1 MNKRNNSIE
10 EILKRLKS
18 IDRRLDSIE
27 KLVKGEEKEDD
38 FYERFIEEETRKTS
52 KTEERKTIPPK
63 ASKRRVAK
71 DGLPTL
77 TTEKQEK
84 RLINILHIIGIFA
97 LAIGVGLFIK
107 YTFPIIGPWLR
118 IFIGCLIGIGLLY
131 LGEKLTKKYGVY
143 ALGISSCGIVIL
155 YFSFYASSAFYNLLP
170 PAAAFLLMLLVTVT
184 GVLLSLRYD
193 SSIISF
199 IAVIGAFLTPYVF
212 RGGEITPLAL
222 IILFSYLSLIN
233 GWILTVTKLKEWKW
247 LNILTFSLTA
257 MMLLTTIKFSSESGF
272 PWVFLIFSTIFFT
285 LFFYIP
291 RREKAES
298 LVIMFLNPFLYYF
311 VLWFVTY
318 KINTYLAGTLALGLS
333 VFFYYNGTAAERKK
347 SLALAWSYIT
357 LAIFFLTIAIP
368 VFLKTRWSTLAWAV
382 EGTIILYTGRK
393 EKVFRILPLTLL
405 GIAVFKMFFIDYF
418 LLEPLS
424 FLFNSTIT
432 IVAVFLCAKFLS
444 TDREASNKQMAAAL
458 GVMGML
464 LVFWFTLTGTAKF
477 FAKFDNIIE
486 MKSLVIS
493 ILWGIYSLV
502 LFVFGITKE
511 NSTAKTAGFI
521 MASFTIFKVFFFDLS
536 DLESVYRI
544 LSLIILGVI
553 LLTITFIYQKKVGKS
568 HDAK

>member
-1 MNKRNNSIE
+1 MDKRNNSIE

-38 FYERFIEEETRKTS
+38 FYERFIEEGTRKKSKIEEQKTITPKTS
-52 KTEERKTIPPK
+52 KRK
-63 ASKRRVAK
+63 VAK
-71 DGLPTL
+71 DELPTL

-118 IFIGCLIGIGLLY
+118 IFIGYLIGIGLLY
-131 LGEKLTKKYGVY
+131 LGEKLTKKYGIY

-170 PAAAFLLMLLVTVT
+170 PAAAFLLMFLVTIT

-193 SSIISF
+193 SSIISL

-257 MMLLTTIKFSSESGF
+257 MMLLTTIKFSSESGY
-272 PWVFLIFSTIFFT
+272 PGVFLIFSTIFFA

-291 RREKAES
+291 KREKTES

-318 KINTYLAGTLALGLS
+318 KINPYLAGTLALGLS

-347 SLALAWSYIT
+347 SLELAWSYIT

-368 VFLKTRWSTLAWAV
+368 VFLKVRWSTLAWAV
-382 EGTIILYTGRK
+382 EGTIILYMGRK

-405 GIAVFKMFFIDYF
+405 CIAVFKMFFMDYF

-432 IVAVFLCAKFLS
+432 IVAVFLCAKFLFA
-444 TDREASNKQMAAAL
+444 DREASGKQMAAAL

-464 LVFWFTLTGTAKF
+464 LVFWFTLTGTDKF
-477 FAKFDNIIE
+477 FAKFDNMIE

-493 ILWGIYSLV
+493 ILWGMYSLV
-502 LFVFGITKE
+502 LFVFGIAKE
-511 NSTAKTAGFI
+511 NSLSRIAGFI
-521 MASFTIFKVFFFDLS
+521 MASLTIIKVFFFDLS
-536 DLESVYRI
+536 DLEAVYRI
-544 LSLIILGVI
+544 ISLVILGVI
-553 LLTITFIYQKKVGKS
+553 LLTISFIYQKKVGKS
-568 HDAK
+568 HDIK

>member
-1 MNKRNNSIE
+1 MAKRNNSIE

-27 KLVKGEEKEDD
+27 KLVKGEGKEDD

-52 KTEERKTIPPK
+52 KIEKQKTITPK
-63 ASKRRVAK
+63 AYKRSAVK
-71 DGLPTL
+71 DEFPTL
-77 TTEKQEK
+77 TAEKQEK

-131 LGEKLTKKYGVY
+131 LGEKLTKKYGTY

-155 YFSFYASSAFYNLLP
+155 YFSFYAASAFYNLFP
-170 PAAAFLLMLLVTVT
+170 PAAAFLLMLLVTII

-222 IILFSYLSLIN
+222 VILFSYLALIN
-233 GWILTVTKLKEWKW
+233 GWILTVTKIKEWKW

-257 MMLLTTIKFSSESGF
+257 MMLLTTINFSSESGY
-272 PWVFLIFSTIFFT
+272 PWVFLIFSTIFFA

-298 LVIMFLNPFLYYF
+298 FVILFLNPFLYYF

-318 KINTYLAGTLALGLS
+318 KTNPYLTGTLALGLS

-347 SLALAWSYIT
+347 SLELAWSFTT

-368 VFLKTRWSTLAWAV
+368 VFLKVRWSTLAWAV
-382 EGTIILYTGRK
+382 EGTVILSLGRK

-444 TDREASNKQMAAAL
+444 ADREASSKQIAAAL
-458 GVMGML
+458 VVMGMF
-464 LVFWFTLTGTAKF
+464 LVFWFSLTGTDKF
-477 FAKFDNIIE
+477 FAKFDNLIE

-493 ILWGIYSLV
+493 ILWGIYSLA
-502 LFVFGITKE
+502 LFVFGIAKE
-511 NSTAKTAGFI
+511 RSPAKIAGFI
-521 MASFTIFKVFFFDLS
+521 MALLTIIKVFLFDLS
-536 DLESVYRI
+536 YLEAVYRI
-544 LSLIILGVI
+544 LSLVILGVI
-553 LLTITFIYQKKVGKS
+553 LLTISFIYQKKVGKS
-568 HDAK
+568 HDIK